1 MRDPEAG
8 HKLGVRSKLAI
19 LRMKKL
25 VLLSMI
31 IAMIAIPARAARMKD
46 SRAGL
51 KQTLIRM
58 AIYDVIYL
66 LLLLYVFPRLN

>member
-1 MRDPEAG
+1 
-8 HKLGVRSKLAI
+8 
-19 LRMKKL
+19 MKKL

-51 KQTLIRM
+51 KKTLIRM
-58 AIYDVIYL
+58 AIYDVIYM